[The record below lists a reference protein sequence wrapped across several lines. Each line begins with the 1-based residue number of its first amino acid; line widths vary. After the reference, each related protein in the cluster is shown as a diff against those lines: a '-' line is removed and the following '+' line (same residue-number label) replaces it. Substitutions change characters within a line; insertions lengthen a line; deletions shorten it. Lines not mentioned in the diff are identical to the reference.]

1 MSPKQTALG
10 WPWRC
15 AAPGEGESSCLQ
27 WSGGGGSAALS
38 LWKPS
43 ACGPKTP
50 EISKASGR
58 KETDKG
64 ISTCNIPGHTR
75 SLPLF
80 HGTIATLYGHIHTF
94 MSLYRSIHM
103 HMCADFLNIFT
114 CVFNAFKVTTSN
126 WTVHLKKARDVPHL
140 SLTALI
146 WSALNVRCQQ
156 LPYLGEC

>member
-10 WPWRC
+10 WPWRY
-15 AAPGEGESSCLQ
+15 ATAGEGESSCLQ

-43 ACGPKTP
+43 AVVPKTP

-80 HGTIATLYGHIHTF
+80 HGTIATLYGHIIHVTVQVYYTHAYVCGF
-94 MSLYRSIHM
+94 SKHIHM
-103 HMCADFLNIFT
+103 CIQCFQNHYI
-114 CVFNAFKVTTSN
+114 
-126 WTVHLKKARDVPHL
+126 
-140 SLTALI
+140 
-146 WSALNVRCQQ
+146 Q
-156 LPYLGEC
+156 LDCPSQKS